1 MRRFIILLV
10 IAGVSVLAAPNAV
23 GVSEPQVIAAVGDM
37 ACPPG
42 TNTTATA
49 CHQNQVGALVAS
61 ENPAAFLP
69 LGDEQYNN
77 GALSLFQQS
86 YDKAFGQ
93 LYPISKPVPGNHEY
107 LTANAQGYR
116 DYFNTGTGP
125 LWYSYD
131 IGSWHVVALDSDCGK
146 IGGCGMTKPQGQWL
160 KADLVTHPV
169 QCTLAYWHHPRFNSG
184 EHGGA
189 TNMTWAWRLLY
200 NANAELVLNGHEHS
214 YQRFVPLKYDGTRDD
229 ARGLVEFVSGAG
241 GKSHYDGGSTNPL
254 SAFRNTTD
262 FGALFLTLDDG
273 SYSWRWITEAGVV
286 KDTGTGACR

>member
-10 IAGVSVLAAPNAV
+10 IAGASVLAAPNAV

-61 ENPAAFLP
+61 ENPDAFLP
-69 LGDEQYNN
+69 LGDEQYND
-77 GALSLFQQS
+77 GEYAKFKQS
-86 YDKAFGQ
+86 YDKAFGS
-93 LYPISKPVPGNHEY
+93 LYSISKPVPGNHEY

-125 LWYSYD
+125 LWYSYN

-146 IGGCGMTKPQGQWL
+146 IGGCGANKPQGKWL
-160 KADLVTHPV
+160 TADLAAHPTA
-169 QCTLAYWHHPRFNSG
+169 CTLAYWHHPLFNSG

-189 TNMTWAWRLLY
+189 GNMRWAWNALY
-200 NANAELVLNGHEHS
+200 KVRADVVLNGHEHS
-214 YQRFVPLKYDGTRDD
+214 YQRFALLKPDGTLSATGIR
-229 ARGLVEFVSGAG
+229 EFVVGTG
-241 GKSHYDGGSTNPL
+241 GKSHYAGGSTN
-254 SAFRNTTD
+254 SRSEVRDTSD
-262 FGALFLTLDDG
+262 FGALFLTLGDG
-273 SYSWRWITEAGVV
+273 SYTWQFKTEDGVV
-286 KDTGTGACR
+286 KDSGTEACR